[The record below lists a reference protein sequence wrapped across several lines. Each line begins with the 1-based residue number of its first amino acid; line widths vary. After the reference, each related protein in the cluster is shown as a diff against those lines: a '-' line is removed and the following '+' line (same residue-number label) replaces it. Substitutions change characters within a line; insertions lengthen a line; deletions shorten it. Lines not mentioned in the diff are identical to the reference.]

1 MSDEKPTYSI
11 SLRLRRTIQQDCY
24 VSVMVND
31 ALVKQNE
38 DGSFG
43 IDTDKFFAEGIKL
56 GADENA
62 DWQQET
68 TVVEVHPIQMAR
80 PDGRKSGGFEED

>member
-31 ALVKQNE
+31 AIVKQNE
-38 DGSFG
+38 DGTFG
-43 IDTDKFFAEGIKL
+43 IDTDKLFAEGVKL
-56 GADENA
+56 GANENA

-68 TVVEVHPIQMAR
+68 SVVEVHPIQMAR
-80 PDGRKSGGFEED
+80 PEGRKSAGLPD